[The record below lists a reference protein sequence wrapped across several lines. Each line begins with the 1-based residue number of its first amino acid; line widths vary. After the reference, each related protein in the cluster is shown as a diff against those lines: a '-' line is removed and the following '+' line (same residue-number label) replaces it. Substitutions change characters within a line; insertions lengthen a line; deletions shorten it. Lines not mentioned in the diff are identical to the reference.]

1 MNTLNTV
8 AFFGN
13 FMEGAT
19 NIETLP
25 NASGSMTGVQPVQ
38 PASGGSGGGG
48 GGGGGSGGGVGAG
61 MGSGAG
67 GGNSQQSQ
75 QPPTPNFQQ
84 PISMSV
90 QQAQQGQLAQSSNM
104 VIGGAPTMGGMPNMP
119 GLPASQHMGF
129 PPSMPLQSQP
139 MIPAA
144 IPQDMVSQIIQQL
157 QQGGGSVTGASNP
170 IATFPSRDVPNTF
183 ADLTQDP
190 ATRANF
196 VPGMGGGLGGVGFDN
211 VGGDYIRDYD
221 QQGNSKQTQPPKS
234 MLDASWMDEL
244 MLPIIMSAIFFLFQL
259 PFINRQLR
267 LFFPTLFTKEGHL
280 DIFGLVIK
288 SLLFGAGCYGIKKM
302 ADLSA
307 YL

>member
-25 NASGSMTGVQPVQ
+25 NAAGSMTGVQPVQ
-38 PASGGSGGGG
+38 QSGGGA
-48 GGGGGSGGGVGAG
+48 GAG
-61 MGSGAG
+61 MGSGIGSGGA

-90 QQAQQGQLAQSSNM
+90 QQAQQGQIAQPSNM

-129 PPSMPLQSQP
+129 PPSMQPTQQP

-157 QQGGGSVTGASNP
+157 QQGGGGGSVTGASNP

-196 VPGMGGGLGGVGFDN
+196 VPGMGGGLGGGGFDN

-221 QQGNSKQTQPPKS
+221 QQGNTKQTQPPKS